1 MQLVGKS
8 KVTRLNAKTG
18 ITYPLIRLPK
28 AYANEIGKTA
38 EFYEIEKNDSRGL
51 LTLSRN

>member
-8 KVTRLNAKTG
+8 KVTRLIAKNG

-28 AYANEIGKTA
+28 TFSNEIGGTVKM
-38 EFYEIEKNDSRGL
+38 FEIGGAILVRS
-51 LTLSRN
+51 S